1 MAILDIAFGALTS
14 ISLGITLWQH
24 VVARRFPLHQRTPA
38 PEQFPPV
45 TLLKPLKGVDAHT
58 VDCLTSWLQQ
68 DYPAPVQV
76 LCGVS
81 SADDPAEQLVKKL
94 QRLHPQADL
103 RLVLC
108 PDDAARNPKVSKLIQ
123 LEPHATHAVIVLSD
137 ADVWVEKDYLQQAG
151 AMLAR
156 TPDGMVHSVYR
167 LHEAANVPTA
177 LEAIGTNCDMW
188 TQVLQACSLGDIRF
202 ALGAAMTLRR
212 ETLQQIGG
220 VKALADYLADDNRL
234 GTLVHANG
242 GKIALTS
249 VPVECRCEALDWT
262 RFWRHQLRW
271 NTTIRVCEPVPYF
284 FSIIANLTLW
294 PVAWVTASMASQPA
308 LVGIAICLLVRMTT
322 AAAHW
327 RRLVGQP
334 LPFTRWLL
342 VPVKDLVQVI
352 FWGAAFLTATIEW
365 RGTRYRIRRDG
376 TLAELD
382 TTPAAAEPASRP
394 V

>member
-1 MAILDIAFGALTS
+1 
-14 ISLGITLWQH
+14 
-24 VVARRFPLHQRTPA
+24 
-38 PEQFPPV
+38 
-45 TLLKPLKGVDAHT
+45 
-58 VDCLTSWLQQ
+58 
-68 DYPAPVQV
+68 
-76 LCGVS
+76 
-81 SADDPAEQLVKKL
+81 
-94 QRLHPQADL
+94 
-103 RLVLC
+103 
-108 PDDAARNPKVSKLIQ
+108 
-123 LEPHATHAVIVLSD
+123 
-137 ADVWVEKDYLQQAG
+137 
-151 AMLAR
+151 
-156 TPDGMVHSVYR
+156 
-167 LHEAANVPTA
+167 
-177 LEAIGTNCDMW
+177 
-188 TQVLQACSLGDIRF
+188 
-202 ALGAAMTLRR
+202 
-212 ETLQQIGG
+212 
-220 VKALADYLADDNRL
+220 
-234 GTLVHANG
+234 
-242 GKIALTS
+242 
-249 VPVECRCEALDWT
+249 
-262 RFWRHQLRW
+262 
-271 NTTIRVCEPVPYF
+271 VPYF